1 VPIAAHAVVE
11 NGNVQL
17 QGLLA
22 NLEGTLV
29 IRAQTKGPAS
39 DPEVLGAAVAEDL
52 LRQGAG
58 QILNALGKL

>member
-1 VPIAAHAVVE
+1 
-11 NGNVQL
+11 L